1 MFLKR
6 LEISNA
12 SGLIRDI
19 RFHAGMNL
27 IVDETPDGDSTV
39 TGNNVGK
46 TTTLILID
54 FCLGANAKGI
64 YTDPEN
70 KRTEDVLVKNFLI
83 DTEVLVA
90 LTLGSAIDGPPETD
104 LVIERSFKPRT
115 PIRRINGRQ
124 MTEDEFEKEL
134 TNHLLPGHYPR
145 KPTFRQI
152 IAHNFRYKEP
162 ALSNTL
168 RHLDNYTK
176 DVEYESLHLF
186 LLGCNVDFADEKQR
200 LLQRLLEETRFKS
213 RLEAQQTRSAYE
225 AALSLLKDRI
235 GTLTAR
241 RTEFKLNS
249 TLEADLEKLSST
261 KHRISVLGTELA
273 RAKLRRELVQEAVAE
288 VAATKAEVDVDEL
301 KRLYDEVSSNFEG
314 LSRSFQE
321 LVDFHNGMV
330 EERTRYVAKELPE
343 LEARIAAMQ
352 RELTELVTVEADIV
366 ARIEESGS
374 LEDLEALISEVN
386 DAHRQ
391 RGEMET
397 VIRQI
402 IQVESEI
409 AVLRSRLAEIEALF
423 SGDAINLVTD
433 RLNKLNRHFAA
444 ISEELYGETY
454 AIKHDY
460 TTTKTGQ
467 RVLKLAPFTAFTS
480 NFSSGKKQGEITCFD
495 IAYTLF
501 ADENGIPCYH
511 FLLNDKKE
519 LMHDNQLVRIA
530 QLVNRKKQHVQFV
543 ASILRDKLPAELNH
557 ESNIILKLSQS
568 DKLFRIELKGGE
580 TTPNSSMP

>member
-1 MFLKR
+1 
-6 LEISNA
+6 
-12 SGLIRDI
+12 
-19 RFHAGMNL
+19 
-27 IVDETPDGDSTV
+27 
-39 TGNNVGK
+39 
-46 TTTLILID
+46 
-54 FCLGANAKGI
+54 
-64 YTDPEN
+64 
-70 KRTEDVLVKNFLI
+70 
-83 DTEVLVA
+83 
-90 LTLGSAIDGPPETD
+90 
-104 LVIERSFKPRT
+104 
-115 PIRRINGRQ
+115 

-134 TNHLLPGHYPR
+134 TNHLFPGHYPK
-145 KPTFRQI
+145 KPRFRQI

-200 LLQRLLEETRFKS
+200 LLQRLLEETRFKN
-213 RLEAQQTRSAYE
+213 RLETQQTRSAYE
-225 AALSLLKDRI
+225 AALSLLNDRI

-249 TLEADLEKLSST
+249 TLEADLENLSST
-261 KHRISVLGTELA
+261 KYHISVLGAELA

-301 KRLYDEVSSNFEG
+301 KRLYDEVSSHFEG

-321 LVDFHNGMV
+321 LVAFHNSMV
-330 EERTRYVAKELPE
+330 EERARYVAKELPD

-352 RELTELVTVEADIV
+352 RELTDLVTVEAEIV

-460 TTTKTGQ
+460 TTTRTGQ
-467 RVLKLAPFTAFTS
+467 RVLKFTPFTAFTS

-501 ADENGIPCYH
+501 ADELGIPCYH

-568 DKLFRIELKGGE
+568 DKLFRIEMKSGE
-580 TTPNSSMP
+580 TD

>member
-1 MFLKR
+1 MFLKS
-6 LEISNA
+6 LKLSNKD
-12 SGLIRDI
+12 GLIRDI

-27 IVDETPDGDSTV
+27 IVDETPGGDPTN

-70 KRTEDVLVKNFLI
+70 KRTEDHLVKNFLI
-83 DTEVLVA
+83 DTEVLVT
-90 LTLGSAIDGPPETD
+90 LTLGSAVDGPPEMD

-115 PIRRINGRQ
+115 PIRRVNGRQ
-124 MTEDEFEKEL
+124 MTEDEFEEAL
-134 TNHLLPGHYPR
+134 TNHLFPDHYPK

-186 LLGCNVDFADEKQR
+186 LLGCNVDFADDKQR
-200 LLQRLLEETRFKS
+200 LLQRLREETRFKS

-235 GTLTAR
+235 EALTAR

-249 TLEADLEKLSST
+249 TREADLEKLSNT
-261 KHRISVLGTELA
+261 KYRISVLGTELA
-273 RAKLRRELVQEAVAE
+273 RAKLRQELVQEAVAE
-288 VAATKAEVDVDEL
+288 VTATKAQVDVDEL
-301 KRLYDEVSSNFEG
+301 KRLYDEVSGHFEG

-321 LVDFHNGMV
+321 LVAFHNSMV
-330 EERTRYVAKELPE
+330 EERARYVAKELPD
-343 LEARIAAMQ
+343 LEARMAAMQ
-352 RELTELVTVEADIV
+352 RELAELVAAEAEIV
-366 ARIEESGS
+366 ARIQESGS
-374 LEDLEALISEVN
+374 LEDLEGLISEVN

-402 IQVESEI
+402 IQVEGEI

-423 SGDAINLVTD
+423 SGDASELVTD

-460 TTTKTGQ
+460 VTTRTGQ
-467 RVLKLAPFTAFTS
+467 RVLKFTPFTAFTS

-501 ADENGIPCYH
+501 ADEQGIPCFH

-557 ESNIILKLSQS
+557 ESNIVLKLSQS
-568 DKLFRIELKGGE
+568 DKLFRIERQGDSK
-580 TTPNSSMP
+580 TS

>member
-6 LEISNA
+6 LKLSNA
-12 SGLIRDI
+12 IGLIRDI

-27 IVDETPDGDSTV
+27 IVDETPGDDPTV

-46 TTTLILID
+46 TTTLVLID

-64 YTDPEN
+64 YTDPES
-70 KRTEDVLVKNFLI
+70 KKTEDPLVKNFLI
-83 DTEVLVA
+83 DTEVLVT
-90 LTLGSAIDGPPETD
+90 LTLGRAIDGPSEMD
-104 LVIERSFKPRT
+104 LVIERSFKPRA

-124 MTEDEFEKEL
+124 MTEDEFEEEL
-134 TNHLLPGHYPR
+134 TNRLFPGHYPK

-186 LLGCNVDFADEKQR
+186 LLGCNVDFSDEKQR
-200 LLQRLLEETRFKS
+200 LLQRLLEGTRFKS
-213 RLEAQQTRSAYE
+213 RLETQQTRSAYE

-235 GTLTAR
+235 EILNAR
-241 RTEFKLNS
+241 RTDFKLNS
-249 TLEADLEKLSST
+249 TLEADLEKLSNT
-261 KHRISVLGTELA
+261 KHRISVIGTELA
-273 RAKLRRELVQEAVAE
+273 RAQLRRELVQEAVVE
-288 VAATKAEVDVDEL
+288 VAATKAQIDVDEL
-301 KRLYDEVSSNFEG
+301 KRLYDEVSGHFEG

-321 LVDFHNGMV
+321 LVAFHNSMV
-330 EERTRYVAKELPE
+330 EERTRYVAKELPD
-343 LEARIAAMQ
+343 LEAKISAMQ
-352 RELTELVTVEADIV
+352 QELTELIAIEAEIV
-366 ARIEESGS
+366 ARIRQSGS
-374 LEDLEALISEVN
+374 LEDLEELISEVN

-402 IQVESEI
+402 IEVEGEI
-409 AVLRSRLAEIEALF
+409 SVLRLRLAEIENLF
-423 SGDAINLVTD
+423 SGDAHELMAD

-444 ISEELYGETY
+444 ISNELYGETY
-454 AIKHDY
+454 AIKKDY
-460 TTTKTGQ
+460 TTTRTGQ
-467 RVLKLAPFTAFTS
+467 RVLKFTPFTAFTS

-501 ADENGIPCYH
+501 ADELGIPCYH

-580 TTPNSSMP
+580 TD